1 MNEKDLEDFNRSY
14 EDTIKSIKL
23 PQRLV
28 DDYKIADCLRE
39 SEIKNILLLEKE
51 DGTRWILKVYTS
63 EYTSLLENEYQIIKQ
78 LGKLHHCPVPKP
90 KDFWHDEK
98 HAYLLRE
105 YIAGESLYSMYEEGE
120 NGRCE
125 TILQLAM
132 ELCSVIEKLHDA
144 NPPIIHRDIKPEN
157 FIWNQKDERLYLID
171 CDSARFYKEGQE
183 RDTFFL
189 GTPTHAAPEA
199 YGYAQCDVRSD
210 VFGIGKTVLYLCC
223 GRTDDKAVVE
233 CDIPQGLL
241 GIIKKCI
248 AFSPADRYSKVK
260 YIYRDLSKLYDRKYK
275 GSSASHKMK
284 YRAAMLAVALFAFSL
299 GVAFS
304 FGVVFDR
311 SVLIKSSSR
320 VAQSGTDSAP
330 AADQEEL
337 SFASEDPDQSLA
349 EAADRISINVLR
361 YRTYVDR
368 IVTGYYEMDLEGM
381 GKACDEL
388 FAEMYAAE
396 DLRAIEW
403 TDLSKLDEMP
413 ENFPYRTYPNR
424 LCDPLAYYDCI
435 LSTKIGHFEDYAGLL
450 YNFMD
455 FYLNEETGM
464 PDHAFYKYCNGD
476 ATAREENYKEALYDT
491 VCSVTRAVMDH
502 DGLEML
508 DL

>member
-51 DGTRWILKVYTS
+51 DGTLWILKVYAA
-63 EYTSLLENEYQIIKQ
+63 EYTLLLENEYQIIKQ

-125 TILQLAM
+125 TIYQLAM

-157 FIWNQKDERLYLID
+157 FIWNKKEERLYLID

-210 VFGIGKTVLYLCC
+210 VFGIGKTLLYLCC

-284 YRAAMLAVALFAFSL
+284 YRAAMLAAVLFAFSL
-299 GVAFS
+299 GI
-304 FGVVFDR
+304 VFDR
-311 SVLIKSSSR
+311 SVLIRNSR
-320 VAQSGTDSAP
+320 VVQTGTQGADSEP
-330 AADQEEL
+330 ATDQEEI
-337 SFASEDPDQSLA
+337 SVNSEDTGPSLA
-349 EAADRISINVLR
+349 EASDRVSIEVSG
-361 YRTYVDR
+361 YRAYVDR
-368 IVTGYYEMDLEGM
+368 IVTCYYGMDLEGM
-381 GKACDEL
+381 GEAYDEL
-388 FAEMYAAE
+388 FTELYAAE
-396 DLRAIEW
+396 DLQALEW
-403 TDLSKLDEMP
+403 TDVSKLDEIP
-413 ENFPYRTYPNR
+413 ENYPYKPYPYRV
-424 LCDPLAYYDCI
+424 CDPLACYDHI
-435 LSTKIGHFEDYAGLL
+435 LSTKIGHYEDYAGSIYGFLD
-450 YNFMD
+450 YS
-455 FYLNEETGM
+455 LNEDNGM
-464 PDHAFYKYCNGD
+464 TNLPFYQYCNGD
-476 ATAREENYKEALYDT
+476 ASDRETNYKEAFVEVINCAL
-491 VCSVTRAVMDH
+491 RGVMDQ
-502 DGLEML
+502 DGLEFL
-508 DL
+508 NP

>member
-1 MNEKDLEDFNRSY
+1 MNEKDLEDFNCSY

-28 DDYKIADCLRE
+28 DDYKITDCLRE
-39 SEIKNILLLEKE
+39 SEIKNIFLLEKE
-51 DGTRWILKVYTS
+51 DGTLWILKVYTA
-63 EYTSLLENEYQIIKQ
+63 EYTSLLEHEYHILKQ
-78 LGKLHHCPVPKP
+78 LETVHHCPVPKP
-90 KDFWHDEK
+90 INFWNDGE

-105 YIAGESLYSMYEEGE
+105 FIAGESLYSMYEDGE
-120 NGRCE
+120 IKRCE
-125 TILQLAM
+125 TILRLAM
-132 ELCSVIEKLHDA
+132 ELCATVAKLHGT

-157 FIWNQKDERLYLID
+157 FIWNPKEERLYLID

-183 RDTFFL
+183 RDTLFL

-210 VFGIGKTVLYLCC
+210 VFGIGKTILYLCC

-248 AFSPADRYSKVK
+248 AFSPEDRYSKVK

-275 GSSASHKMK
+275 GASSAHKMK
-284 YRAAMLAVALFAFSL
+284 YRVGMLATALFAFCL

-311 SVLIKSSSR
+311 SVLIRNNSR
-320 VAQSGTDSAP
+320 VSQSGTDYAP
-330 AADQEEL
+330 AADEEEL
-337 SFASEDPDQSLA
+337 SFALEDTDQSLA
-349 EAADRISINVLR
+349 EAADRISIDVLR

-368 IVTGYYEMDLEGM
+368 IATGYYEMDLEGM

-396 DLRAIEW
+396 DLQAIEW
-403 TDLSKLDEMP
+403 TDVSKLDELP

-424 LCDPLAYYDCI
+424 LCDPLAYYDRM
-435 LSTKIGHFEDYAGLL
+435 LSTKIGHFEDYAGLI
-450 YNFMD
+450 YNYLDCF
-455 FYLNEETGM
+455 LNEDTANPDM
-464 PDHAFYKYCNGD
+464 PFYKYCNGD
-476 ATAREENYKEALYDT
+476 ATAREENYKEAL
-491 VCSVTRAVMDH
+491 VEVVFSATRAVMDQ
-502 DGLEML
+502 DGLEIL